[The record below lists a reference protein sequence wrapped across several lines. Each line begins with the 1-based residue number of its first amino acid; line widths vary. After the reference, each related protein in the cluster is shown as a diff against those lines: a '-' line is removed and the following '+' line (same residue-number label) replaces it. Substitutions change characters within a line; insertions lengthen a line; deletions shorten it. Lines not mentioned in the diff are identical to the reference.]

1 MDEDFKWKLR
11 FVRHLMYMRKV
22 NWIFIVVGV
31 ILLII
36 FGIIFFINAV
46 LAGSYLTAKYKVH
59 TEATLISVT
68 EDYDSYTERQSDGQK
83 KTKKDTYYELT
94 YEYELD
100 GETKQYTERSSYN
113 FYKVGHKEKIT
124 LYSDD
129 GEKYYRSDVG
139 VFTVILLII
148 STAFIVFALWMIIKV
163 IVILVKHIE
172 PPPIPG
178 SEEEEQAEVQ
188 TGVQS

>member
-1 MDEDFKWKLR
+1 MDEDFKWKLD
-11 FVRHLMYMRKV
+11 FAKHLMYIRKV
-22 NWIFIVVGV
+22 NWIFIVAGV

-36 FGIIFFINAV
+36 FGIIFLFNFIVAE
-46 LAGSYLTAKYKVH
+46 SYLTAKYKVH

-124 LYSDD
+124 LFSDD
-129 GEKYYRSDVG
+129 GEKYIRSD
-139 VFTVILLII
+139 FSILTVILLII

-163 IVILVKHIE
+163 TVILVKHIE

-178 SEEEEQAEVQ
+178 SETEEQI
-188 TGVQS
+188 GVER